1 MKDSEF
7 IELLNLYLDH
17 EISPAESARL
27 EAEVTRSPERLR
39 LYRQYC
45 RMQKACVELAERSH
59 EEAPAQDALAAAFAP
74 RSARSGLAGLW
85 TTGLMAAAA
94 GIAIITISHRS
105 AVAPSGSS
113 VTPSGPSVAQ
123 SAPAVPAPA
132 GAPAQMV
139 APASDDFH
147 PVFFAPSMALNG
159 ASAKPGSMFNAA
171 DQNVQFAWM
180 NRVQIAPIQLA
191 PNGSVFVDPKPSL
204 KLDSSAAGDRTQGQ
218 DAVEETAFQFAK

>member
-1 MKDSEF
+1 MKDTEF

-17 EISPAESARL
+17 EISPAESTRL
-27 EAEVTRSPERLR
+27 ETEVTRSPERLR

-45 RMQKACVELAERSH
+45 RMQKACVELAERSR
-59 EEAPAQDALAAAFAP
+59 EDAPAPDALAAAFAP
-74 RSARSGLAGLW
+74 RSAWTGLTSLW

-94 GIAIITISHRS
+94 GIAFIAISHRS
-105 AVAPSGSS
+105 AV
-113 VTPSGPSVAQ
+113 VPSGPSVAQ
-123 SAPAVPAPA
+123 SAAAAPAPST
-132 GAPAQMV
+132 

-159 ASAKPGSMFNAA
+159 AGAKPGAMFTAA
-171 DQNVQFAWM
+171 EQNGQFAWM
-180 NRVQIAPIQLA
+180 DRVQIAPIQLT

-204 KLDSSAAGDRTQGQ
+204 KLDSSAAGDRAPGQ